1 MPATGD
7 AAPRAPRAIVPP
19 AALLLAAFLC
29 AACTAGAG
37 TGAGGTGGGRAAS
50 SAPAPAP
57 EPLDRIAAALGCSPE
72 VTVDAQEVREG
83 ACAVEGL
90 AFRVATFSTAQGRA
104 AWLAESRQYGGTYLV
119 GERWIIT
126 GPSAD
131 ALTPARTALGGTL
144 DSAPGHTHGAHP
156 AALPTHS
163 GARLAADA

>member
-1 MPATGD
+1 MPHTGGG
-7 AAPRAPRAIVPP
+7 ASRAPRAIALL
-19 AALLLAAFLC
+19 AALLCVGCTGSAA
-29 AACTAGAG
+29 GPG
-37 TGAGGTGGGRAAS
+37 SSGSEGGGRAAPPPS
-50 SAPAPAP
+50 AP

-83 ACAVEGL
+83 ACAVEGR
-90 AFRVATFSTAQGRA
+90 AFRMATFSTAEGRA

-131 ALTPARTALGGTL
+131 ALTPARATLGGTL

-156 AALPTHS
+156 VAILTGS